1 MSDRKIIFTA
11 VGIVIILLLFYFASF
26 WGADVS
32 KESSDWGAFGNY
44 AAICVSILSIAFI
57 FVTYR
62 EQRNTNEI
70 VRTEQHIA
78 IMVNTILSLS
88 DGKRARLDSIYSK
101 ICRHFK
107 EPFSSINDY
116 QYDGIIKVCIYYYS
130 TIAEEYI
137 NSLRYLIQYTHL
149 SINFIIHDKSLSK
162 DDKQLRL
169 TELSCIIPE
178 SIRIILFFWMIQNK
192 SRDLNDFYYY
202 GIFSLNDNDYS
213 FLEDIISYVCTTK
226 CPPDSPVQDVNVEDI
241 IMDDYPHEL
250 FSETYSRLNRKEN
263 KE

>member
-78 IMVNTILSLS
+78 IMINTIRSLS
-88 DGKRARLDSIYSK
+88 EDKRTQLDSICSK
-101 ICRHFK
+101 ICDHFK
-107 EPFSSINDY
+107 EPFSSLSDY
-116 QYDGIIKVCIYYYS
+116 QYDRIVKVCIYYYS
-130 TIAEEYI
+130 TIAEEL
-137 NSLRYLIQYTHL
+137 NSLKYLIQYTHL
-149 SINFIIHDKSLSK
+149 SINFIIHEKSLSK
-162 DDKQLRL
+162 ANKQLRL

-202 GIFSLNDNDYS
+202 GIFSLNDKDYS
-213 FLEDIISYVCTTK
+213 SLEDIISYVCTTN

-241 IMDDYPHEL
+241 ILDDYPHEL

>member
-1 MSDRKIIFTA
+1 MSDRKIIFTTF
-11 VGIVIILLLFYFASF
+11 GIVIILLLFYFASF
-26 WGADVS
+26 WGANVS

-57 FVTYR
+57 YVTYR
-62 EQRNTNEI
+62 EQRNTNET

-78 IMVNTILSLS
+78 IMVNTILTLS
-88 DGKRARLDSIYSK
+88 EGKRAQLDSIYSK
-101 ICRHFK
+101 ICGHFK
-107 EPFSSINDY
+107 EPFSSISDY
-116 QYDGIIKVCIYYYS
+116 QYDRIVKVCIYYYS
-130 TIAEEYI
+130 TIAEEDL
-137 NSLRYLIQYTHL
+137 NSLKYIIQYTHL

-162 DDKQLRL
+162 ANKQLRL

-192 SRDLNDFYYY
+192 SRDLNEFYYY
-202 GIFSLNDNDYS
+202 GIFSLNDNGYS

-226 CPPDSPVQDVNVEDI
+226 CPPDRPVQDVNVEDI
-241 IMDDYPHEL
+241 ILDDYPHEL

>member
-1 MSDRKIIFTA
+1 MSDRKIIFTS
-11 VGIVIILLLFYFASF
+11 VGIVIILLLFYFVSF

-78 IMVNTILSLS
+78 IMINTIRSLS
-88 DGKRARLDSIYSK
+88 EDKRTQLDSICSK
-101 ICRHFK
+101 ICDHFK
-107 EPFSSINDY
+107 EPFSSLSDY
-116 QYDGIIKVCIYYYS
+116 QYDRIVKVCIYYYS
-130 TIAEEYI
+130 TIAEEL
-137 NSLRYLIQYTHL
+137 NSLKYLIQYTHL

-162 DDKQLRL
+162 ANKQLRL

-178 SIRIILFFWMIQNK
+178 SIGIILFFWMIQNK

-226 CPPDSPVQDVNVEDI
+226 CPPDRPVQDVNVEDI
-241 IMDDYPHEL
+241 ILDDYPHEL
-250 FSETYSRLNRKEN
+250 FSETYSRLNIKEN

>member
-78 IMVNTILSLS
+78 IMINTIRSLS
-88 DGKRARLDSIYSK
+88 EDKRTQLDSIYSK
-101 ICRHFK
+101 ICDHFK
-107 EPFSSINDY
+107 EPFSSLSDY
-116 QYDGIIKVCIYYYS
+116 QYDRIVKVCIYYYS
-130 TIAEEYI
+130 TIAEEL
-137 NSLRYLIQYTHL
+137 NSLKYLIQYTHL

-162 DDKQLRL
+162 ANKQLRL

-192 SRDLNDFYYY
+192 SRDLNEFYYY
-202 GIFSLNDNDYS
+202 GIFSLNDNGYS
-213 FLEDIISYVCTTK
+213 FLEDVISYVCTTK

-241 IMDDYPHEL
+241 ILDDYPHEL

>member
-11 VGIVIILLLFYFASF
+11 LGIVIILLLFYFASF

-57 FVTYR
+57 YVTYR
-62 EQRNTNEI
+62 EQRNTNET

-88 DGKRARLDSIYSK
+88 EGKRVQLDSIYSK
-101 ICRHFK
+101 ICGHFK
-107 EPFSSINDY
+107 EPFSSISDY
-116 QYDGIIKVCIYYYS
+116 QYDRIVKVCIYYYS
-130 TIAEEYI
+130 TIAEEDL
-137 NSLRYLIQYTHL
+137 NSLKYLIQYMHL

-162 DDKQLRL
+162 ANKQLRL

-192 SRDLNDFYYY
+192 SRDLNEFYYY
-202 GIFSLNDNDYS
+202 GIFSLNDNGYS
-213 FLEDIISYVCTTK
+213 FLEDIITYVCTTK
-226 CPPDSPVQDVNVEDI
+226 CPPDRPVQDVNVEDI
-241 IMDDYPHEL
+241 ILDDYPHEL

-263 KE
+263 

>member
-78 IMVNTILSLS
+78 IMINTIRSLS
-88 DGKRARLDSIYSK
+88 EVKRTQLDSIYSK
-101 ICRHFK
+101 ICDHFK
-107 EPFSSINDY
+107 EPFSSLSDY
-116 QYDGIIKVCIYYYS
+116 QYDRIVKVCIYYYS
-130 TIAEEYI
+130 TIAEEL
-137 NSLRYLIQYTHL
+137 NSLKYLIQYTHL

-162 DDKQLRL
+162 ANKKLRL
-169 TELSCIIPE
+169 TELSYIIPE

-241 IMDDYPHEL
+241 ILDDYPHEL

>member
-11 VGIVIILLLFYFASF
+11 VGIVIILLLFYFVSF

-57 FVTYR
+57 YVTYR
-62 EQRNTNEI
+62 EQRNTNET

-88 DGKRARLDSIYSK
+88 EGKRVQLDSIYSK
-101 ICRHFK
+101 ICGHFK
-107 EPFSSINDY
+107 EPFSSISDY
-116 QYDGIIKVCIYYYS
+116 QYDRIVKVCIYYYS
-130 TIAEEYI
+130 TIAEEDL
-137 NSLRYLIQYTHL
+137 NSLKYLIQYMHL

-162 DDKQLRL
+162 ANKQLRL

-192 SRDLNDFYYY
+192 SRDLNEFYYY
-202 GIFSLNDNDYS
+202 GIFSLNDNGYS
-213 FLEDIISYVCTTK
+213 FLEDIITYVCTTK
-226 CPPDSPVQDVNVEDI
+226 CPPDRPVQDVNVEDI
-241 IMDDYPHEL
+241 ILDDYPHEL

-263 KE
+263 

>member
-11 VGIVIILLLFYFASF
+11 FGIVIILLLFYFASF

-57 FVTYR
+57 YVTYR
-62 EQRNTNEI
+62 EQRNTNET

-88 DGKRARLDSIYSK
+88 EGKRVQLDSIYSK
-101 ICRHFK
+101 ICGHFK
-107 EPFSSINDY
+107 EPFSSISDY
-116 QYDGIIKVCIYYYS
+116 QYDRIVKVCIYYYS
-130 TIAEEYI
+130 TIAEEDL
-137 NSLRYLIQYTHL
+137 NSLKYLIQYMHL

-162 DDKQLRL
+162 ANKQLRL

-192 SRDLNDFYYY
+192 SRDLNEFYYY
-202 GIFSLNDNDYS
+202 GIFSLNDNGYS
-213 FLEDIISYVCTTK
+213 FLEDIITYVCTTK
-226 CPPDSPVQDVNVEDI
+226 CPPDRPVQDVNVEDI
-241 IMDDYPHEL
+241 ILDDYPHEL

-263 KE
+263 

>member
-11 VGIVIILLLFYFASF
+11 FGIVIILLLFYFASF

-57 FVTYR
+57 YVTYR
-62 EQRNTNEI
+62 EQRNTNET

-78 IMVNTILSLS
+78 IMVNTTLTLSE
-88 DGKRARLDSIYSK
+88 GKRAQLDSIYSK
-101 ICRHFK
+101 ICGHFK
-107 EPFSSINDY
+107 EPFSSISDY
-116 QYDGIIKVCIYYYS
+116 QHDRIVKVCIYYYS
-130 TIAEEYI
+130 TIAEEDL
-137 NSLRYLIQYTHL
+137 NSLKYLIQYTHL
-149 SINFIIHDKSLSK
+149 SINFIIYDKSLSK
-162 DDKQLRL
+162 ANKQLRL

-192 SRDLNDFYYY
+192 SRDLNEFYYY
-202 GIFSLNDNDYS
+202 GIFSLNDNGYS

-226 CPPDSPVQDVNVEDI
+226 CPPDRPVQDVNVEDI
-241 IMDDYPHEL
+241 ILDDYPHEL

>member
-11 VGIVIILLLFYFASF
+11 FGVVIILLLFYFASF

-32 KESSDWGAFGNY
+32 KVSSDWGAFGNY
-44 AAICVSILSIAFI
+44 AAICVSILSIAI
-57 FVTYR
+57 IYVTYR

-88 DGKRARLDSIYSK
+88 ECKRAQLDSIYSK
-101 ICRHFK
+101 ICGHFK
-107 EPFSSINDY
+107 EPFSSISDY
-116 QYDGIIKVCIYYYS
+116 QYDRIIKVCIYYYS
-130 TIAEEYI
+130 TIAEEDL
-137 NSLRYLIQYTHL
+137 NSLKYLIQYTHL

-162 DDKQLRL
+162 ANKQLRL

-192 SRDLNDFYYY
+192 SRDLKEFYYY
-202 GIFSLNDNDYS
+202 GIFLLNDNGYS
-213 FLEDIISYVCTTK
+213 FLEDIVTYVCTTK
-226 CPPDSPVQDVNVEDI
+226 CPHDRPVQDVNVEDI
-241 IMDDYPHEL
+241 ILDDYPHEL

>member
-78 IMVNTILSLS
+78 IMINTIRSLS
-88 DGKRARLDSIYSK
+88 EDKRTQLDSIYSK
-101 ICRHFK
+101 ICDHFK
-107 EPFSSINDY
+107 EPFYSLSDY
-116 QYDGIIKVCIYYYS
+116 QYDRIVKVCIYYY
-130 TIAEEYI
+130 
-137 NSLRYLIQYTHL
+137 LL
-149 SINFIIHDKSLSK
+149 
-162 DDKQLRL
+162 
-169 TELSCIIPE
+169 
-178 SIRIILFFWMIQNK
+178 
-192 SRDLNDFYYY
+192 
-202 GIFSLNDNDYS
+202 
-213 FLEDIISYVCTTK
+213 V
-226 CPPDSPVQDVNVEDI
+226 
-241 IMDDYPHEL
+241 
-250 FSETYSRLNRKEN
+250 
-263 KE
+263 

>member
-78 IMVNTILSLS
+78 IMINTIRSLS
-88 DGKRARLDSIYSK
+88 EDKRTQLDSICSK
-101 ICRHFK
+101 ICDHFK
-107 EPFSSINDY
+107 EPFSSLSDY
-116 QYDGIIKVCIYYYS
+116 QYDRIVKVCIYYYS
-130 TIAEEYI
+130 TIAEEL
-137 NSLRYLIQYTHL
+137 NSLKYLIQYTHL

-162 DDKQLRL
+162 ANKQLRL

-226 CPPDSPVQDVNVEDI
+226 CPPDSPVQDVNDENI
-241 IMDDYPHEL
+241 ILDDYPHEL

>member
-1 MSDRKIIFTA
+1 MSDRKIIFTTF
-11 VGIVIILLLFYFASF
+11 GIVIILLLFYFASF
-26 WGADVS
+26 WGANVS

-57 FVTYR
+57 YVTYR
-62 EQRNTNEI
+62 EQRNTNET

-78 IMVNTILSLS
+78 IMVNTILTLS
-88 DGKRARLDSIYSK
+88 KGKRAQLDSIYSK
-101 ICRHFK
+101 ICGHFK
-107 EPFSSINDY
+107 EPFSSISDY
-116 QYDGIIKVCIYYYS
+116 QYDRIVKVCIYYYS
-130 TIAEEYI
+130 TIAEEDL
-137 NSLRYLIQYTHL
+137 NSLKYIIQYTHL

-162 DDKQLRL
+162 ANKQLRL

-192 SRDLNDFYYY
+192 SRDLNEFYYY
-202 GIFSLNDNDYS
+202 GIFSLNDNGYS

-226 CPPDSPVQDVNVEDI
+226 CPPDRPVQDVNVEDI
-241 IMDDYPHEL
+241 ILDDYPHEL

>member
-78 IMVNTILSLS
+78 IMINTIRSLS
-88 DGKRARLDSIYSK
+88 EDKRTQLGSIYSK
-101 ICRHFK
+101 ICDHFK
-107 EPFSSINDY
+107 EPFYSLSDY
-116 QYDGIIKVCIYYYS
+116 QYDRIVKVCIYYYS
-130 TIAEEYI
+130 TIAEEL
-137 NSLRYLIQYTHL
+137 NSLKYLIQYTHL

-162 DDKQLRL
+162 ANKQLRL

-192 SRDLNDFYYY
+192 SRDFNDFYYY

-226 CPPDSPVQDVNVEDI
+226 CPPDRPVQDVNVEDI
-241 IMDDYPHEL
+241 ILDEYPHEL

>member
-11 VGIVIILLLFYFASF
+11 FGIVIILLLFYFASF

-57 FVTYR
+57 YVTYR
-62 EQRNTNEI
+62 EQRNTNET

-88 DGKRARLDSIYSK
+88 EGKRVQLDSIYSK
-101 ICRHFK
+101 ICGHFK
-107 EPFSSINDY
+107 EPFSSISDY
-116 QYDGIIKVCIYYYS
+116 QYDRIVKVCIYYYS
-130 TIAEEYI
+130 TIAEEDL
-137 NSLRYLIQYTHL
+137 NSLKYLIQYMHL
-149 SINFIIHDKSLSK
+149 SINFIIHDKSLSNAN
-162 DDKQLRL
+162 KQLRL

-192 SRDLNDFYYY
+192 SRDLNEFYYY
-202 GIFSLNDNDYS
+202 GIFSLNDNGYS
-213 FLEDIISYVCTTK
+213 FLEDIITYVCTTK

-241 IMDDYPHEL
+241 ILDDYPHEL
-250 FSETYSRLNRKEN
+250 FSETYSRLSRKEN
-263 KE
+263 

>member
-11 VGIVIILLLFYFASF
+11 FGIVIILLLFYFASF

-57 FVTYR
+57 YVTYR
-62 EQRNTNEI
+62 EQRNTNET

-78 IMVNTILSLS
+78 IMVNTILTLS
-88 DGKRARLDSIYSK
+88 EGKRAQLDSIYSK
-101 ICRHFK
+101 ICGHFK
-107 EPFSSINDY
+107 EPFSSISDY
-116 QYDGIIKVCIYYYS
+116 QYDRIVKVCIYYYS
-130 TIAEEYI
+130 TIAEEDL
-137 NSLRYLIQYTHL
+137 NSLKYIIQYTHL

-162 DDKQLRL
+162 ANKQLRL

-192 SRDLNDFYYY
+192 SRDLNEFYYY
-202 GIFSLNDNDYS
+202 GIFSLNDNGYS

-226 CPPDSPVQDVNVEDI
+226 CPPDRPVQDVNVEDI
-241 IMDDYPHEL
+241 ILDDYPHEL

>member
-11 VGIVIILLLFYFASF
+11 FGIVIILLLFYFASF

-57 FVTYR
+57 YVTYR
-62 EQRNTNEI
+62 EQRNTNET

-88 DGKRARLDSIYSK
+88 EGKRVQLDSIYSK
-101 ICRHFK
+101 ICGHFK
-107 EPFSSINDY
+107 EPFSSISDY
-116 QYDGIIKVCIYYYS
+116 QYDRIVKVCIYYYS
-130 TIAEEYI
+130 TIAEEDL
-137 NSLRYLIQYTHL
+137 NSLKYLIQYMHL

-162 DDKQLRL
+162 ANKQLRL

-192 SRDLNDFYYY
+192 SRDLNEFYYY
-202 GIFSLNDNDYS
+202 GIFSLNDNGNS
-213 FLEDIISYVCTTK
+213 FLEDIITYVCTTK
-226 CPPDSPVQDVNVEDI
+226 CPPDRPVQDVNVEDI
-241 IMDDYPHEL
+241 ILDDYPHEL

-263 KE
+263 